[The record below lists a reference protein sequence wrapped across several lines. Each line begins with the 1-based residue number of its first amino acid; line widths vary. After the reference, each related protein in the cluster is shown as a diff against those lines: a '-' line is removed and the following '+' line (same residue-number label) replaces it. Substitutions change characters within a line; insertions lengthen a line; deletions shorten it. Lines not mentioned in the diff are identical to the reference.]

1 MASGPE
7 SSRTCPGRSERSDRV
22 TSHQLLQLALR
33 STAVGYVLF
42 LIFVPLAALA
52 QQSIAAG
59 LDRFIQD
66 VAAPQAAAALW
77 LTVET
82 AAIATAINAIFGT
95 LSAVVLV
102 RYEFPGRWLLN
113 ALVDLPFAIPTLVAG
128 LMIAAIYGP
137 TSVLG
142 TWLQEGGMT
151 VLYNQ
156 PGIIL
161 AMLFVTMPF
170 TIRSLQ
176 PVLMGLERD
185 QEEAAFTLG
194 ASPWLTFWKVTVPSV
209 LPGLLTGIF
218 LTFVRALGEFG
229 SIVIVAGN
237 IPMKTQVASVYV
249 YGEIESYNPQA
260 ATSVSV
266 LILLISFLVLLLL
279 ERLTRRPGE
288 RVPRWLRWNG
298 TRGSRRAEATLPT
311 AAI

>member
-1 MASGPE
+1 M
-7 SSRTCPGRSERSDRV
+7 
-22 TSHQLLQLALR
+22 TSHLLVSMALR
-33 STAVGYVLF
+33 SAAVGYVLL
-42 LIFVPLAALA
+42 LIFLPLAALT
-52 QQSIAAG
+52 QQSVAAG
-59 LDRFIQD
+59 WDRFVQD
-66 VAAPQAAAALW
+66 ISAPQAAAALW

-82 AAIATAINAIFGT
+82 AAIATAVNAVFGT
-95 LSAVVLV
+95 LSALVLV

-137 TSVLG
+137 TSVIG
-142 TWLQEGGMT
+142 TWLQQGGLT

-194 ASPWLTFWKVTVPSV
+194 ASPWTTFWKVTVPSV
-209 LPGLLTGIF
+209 LPGLLTGVF

-266 LILLISFLVLLLL
+266 LILLISFVVLLLL

-288 RVPRWLRWNG
+288 RIPTLFRWSNRDERTG
-298 TRGSRRAEATLPT
+298 QDS
-311 AAI
+311 AAPIAAR

>member
-1 MASGPE
+1 M
-7 SSRTCPGRSERSDRV
+7 
-22 TSHQLLQLALR
+22 TSHMLLSLALR
-33 STAVGYVLF
+33 SAAVGYVLL
-42 LIFVPLAALA
+42 LIFLPLAALA
-52 QQSIAAG
+52 QQSVAAG
-59 LDRFIQD
+59 WDRFIQD
-66 VAAPQAAAALW
+66 VSAPQAVAALW

-82 AAIATAINAIFGT
+82 AAIATAINAVFGT
-95 LSAVVLV
+95 LSALVLV

-137 TSVLG
+137 TSVIG
-142 TWLQEGGMT
+142 TWLQQGGLA

-194 ASPWLTFWKVTVPSV
+194 ASPWMTFWKVTVPSV
-209 LPGLLTGIF
+209 LPGLLTGVF

-266 LILLISFLVLLLL
+266 LILLISFVVLLLL

-288 RVPRWLRWNG
+288 RLPKLWRWSSRNEQPDRDSAVPTG
-298 TRGSRRAEATLPT
+298 AH
-311 AAI
+311 

>member
-1 MASGPE
+1 M
-7 SSRTCPGRSERSDRV
+7 
-22 TSHQLLQLALR
+22 TSHLLLRVALR
-33 STAVGYVLF
+33 STAVGYVLV
-42 LIFVPLAALA
+42 LIFLPLAALA
-52 QQSIAAG
+52 QQSVAAG
-59 LDRFIQD
+59 LDRFLQD
-66 VAAPQAAAALW
+66 LAAPQAAAALW

-82 AAIATAINAIFGT
+82 AAIATIINGVLGT
-95 LSAVVLV
+95 LSAIVLV

-137 TSVLG
+137 TSLLG
-142 TWLQEGGMT
+142 TWLQQGGMA

-194 ASPWLTFWKVTVPSV
+194 ADPWTTFWKVTVPSV
-209 LPGLLTGIF
+209 LPGLLTGVF

-260 ATSVSV
+260 ATSVSM

-279 ERLTRRPGE
+279 ERLTRPPGE
-288 RVPRWLRWNG
+288 RMPRLFHWTG
-298 TRGSRRAEATLPT
+298 GRGESGAKACAES
-311 AAI
+311 

>member
-1 MASGPE
+1 MTPHGLVS
-7 SSRTCPGRSERSDRV
+7 
-22 TSHQLLQLALR
+22 LALR
-33 STAVGYVLF
+33 SATVGYVLA
-42 LIFVPLAALA
+42 LIFLPLAALA
-52 QQSIAAG
+52 QKSIEAG

-66 VAAPQAAAALW
+66 LTTPQATAALW
-77 LTVET
+77 LTLET
-82 AAIATAINAIFGT
+82 AAVATVINAVFGT
-95 LSAVVLV
+95 LSAIVLV

-137 TSVLG
+137 NSVIG
-142 TWLQEGGMT
+142 TWLQQGGMA
-151 VLYNQ
+151 VLYNK

-176 PVLMGLERD
+176 PVLMGLDRD

-194 ASPWLTFWKVTVPSV
+194 AGAWTTFWKVTVPSV
-209 LPGLLTGIF
+209 LPGLLTGVF

-266 LILLISFLVLLLL
+266 LILLLSFLALLLL

-288 RVPRWLRWNG
+288 RLPSRLRSFGNRSSLQSELAQPTVP
-298 TRGSRRAEATLPT
+298 S
-311 AAI
+311 

>member
-1 MASGPE
+1 M
-7 SSRTCPGRSERSDRV
+7 
-22 TSHQLLQLALR
+22 LLSLALR
-33 STAVGYVLF
+33 STAVGYVLV
-42 LIFVPLAALA
+42 LIFLPLAALA
-52 QQSIAAG
+52 QQSVGAG

-66 VAAPQAAAALW
+66 LATPQAAAALW
-77 LTVET
+77 LTVKT
-82 AAIATAINAIFGT
+82 AAIATAINAVFGT
-95 LSAVVLV
+95 LSALVLV

-113 ALVDLPFAIPTLVAG
+113 SLVDLPFAIPTLVAG

-137 TSVLG
+137 TSLLG
-142 TWLQEGGMT
+142 TWLQQGGMA

-176 PVLMGLERD
+176 PVLMGLDRD

-194 ASPWLTFWKVTVPSV
+194 ASPWMTFWKVTVPAV
-209 LPGLLTGIF
+209 LPGLLTGVF

-266 LILLISFLVLLLL
+266 FILLISFIVLLLL

-288 RVPRWLRWNG
+288 RLPRWLQWAGAKDEPQDRPAV
-298 TRGSRRAEATLPT
+298 SS

>member
-1 MASGPE
+1 MTA
-7 SSRTCPGRSERSDRV
+7 R
-22 TSHQLLQLALR
+22 LLLGLALR
-33 STAVGYVLF
+33 SAAVGYVLVLVF
-42 LIFVPLAALA
+42 LPLGALA
-52 QQSIAAG
+52 RQSVAAG
-59 LDRFIQD
+59 LDRFLQD
-66 VAAPQAAAALW
+66 LAAPQAAAALW
-77 LTVET
+77 LTLET
-82 AAIATAINAIFGT
+82 AAVATVINGILGT
-95 LSAVVLV
+95 LSAIVLV

-137 TSVLG
+137 TSFLG
-142 TWLQEGGMT
+142 NWLQQGGLV

-176 PVLMGLERD
+176 PVLMGLEHD

-194 ASPWLTFWKVTVPSV
+194 ASPWTTFWKVTVPSV
-209 LPGLLTGIF
+209 LPGLLTGVF

-249 YGEIESYNPQA
+249 YGEIESYNSQA

-266 LILLISFLVLLLL
+266 LILLISFLVLLVL

-288 RVPRWLRWNG
+288 RLPRLLRW
-298 TRGSRRAEATLPT
+298 TADAPGSSSRFNSEAV
-311 AAI
+311 

>member
-1 MASGPE
+1 MTA
-7 SSRTCPGRSERSDRV
+7 
-22 TSHQLLQLALR
+22 HLLLSLALR
-33 STAVGYVLF
+33 SAAVGYVLV
-42 LIFVPLAALA
+42 LIFLPLAALA
-52 QQSIAAG
+52 HQSFAAG
-59 LDRFIQD
+59 WDRFIQD
-66 VAAPQAAAALW
+66 LSAPQAAAALW

-82 AAIATAINAIFGT
+82 AAIATAINALFGT
-95 LSAVVLV
+95 LSALVLV

-137 TSVLG
+137 TSLLG
-142 TWLQEGGMT
+142 TWLQQGGMA

-161 AMLFVTMPF
+161 AMVFVTMPF

-194 ASPWLTFWKVTVPSV
+194 ASPWITFWKVTVPSI
-209 LPGLLTGIF
+209 LPGLLTGVF

-288 RVPRWLRWNG
+288 RLPRLFQW
-298 TRGSRRAEATLPT
+298 TRQKDPRDSESVVPT

>member
-1 MASGPE
+1 M
-7 SSRTCPGRSERSDRV
+7 
-22 TSHQLLQLALR
+22 TSHMLLSLALR
-33 STAVGYVLF
+33 STAVGYVLV
-42 LIFVPLAALA
+42 LIFLPLAALT
-52 QQSIAAG
+52 QQSVVAG
-59 LDRFIQD
+59 LDRFIED
-66 VAAPQAAAALW
+66 LAAPQAAAALW

-82 AAIATAINAIFGT
+82 AAIATAINAVFGT
-95 LSAVVLV
+95 LSALVLV

-137 TSVLG
+137 TSLLG
-142 TWLQEGGMT
+142 TWLQQGGMA

-176 PVLMGLERD
+176 PVLMGLDRD

-194 ASPWLTFWKVTVPSV
+194 ASPWMTFWKVTVPAV
-209 LPGLLTGIF
+209 LPGLLTGVF

-260 ATSVSV
+260 ATSVSIF
-266 LILLISFLVLLLL
+266 ILLISFVVLLLL

-288 RVPRWLRWNG
+288 RLPRWFPWP
-298 TRGSRRAEATLPT
+298 RAKDEREHRSAAAT
-311 AAI
+311 AAMM

>member
-1 MASGPE
+1 MNSHLLV
-7 SSRTCPGRSERSDRV
+7 RV
-22 TSHQLLQLALR
+22 ALR
-33 STAVGYVLF
+33 SAAVGYVLL
-42 LIFVPLAALA
+42 LIFLPLAALA
-52 QQSIAAG
+52 QQSVAAG
-59 LDRFIQD
+59 WDRFIQD
-66 VAAPQAAAALW
+66 VSAPQAAAALW

-82 AAIATAINAIFGT
+82 AAIATAINAVFGT
-95 LSAVVLV
+95 ISALVLV

-137 TSVLG
+137 TSIIG
-142 TWLQEGGMT
+142 TWLQQGGLT

-194 ASPWLTFWKVTVPSV
+194 ASPWTTFWKVTVPSV
-209 LPGLLTGIF
+209 LPGLLTGVF

-288 RVPRWLRWNG
+288 RLPRLFQ
-298 TRGSRRAEATLPT
+298 GSRQEDKGAQNAV
-311 AAI
+311 AA